1 MKSFHHFVQAGG
13 EKPGFA
19 GSLRLWRAI
28 FACQGEAAAP
38 GRQGKKPWLRRFRDA
53 FLPVVL
59 LAVCLLGLGGAA
71 QAQVVPSADRGGLTL
86 SAGGTLSAYHLGY
99 GEQKLLGPAIF
110 VEADGRQ
117 HIGVE
122 GEARWLKFHWKA
134 GQNGPAADERATTY
148 LIGPRYS
155 MYYGRFQPY
164 LKGLAGAGH
173 FNFPYNLGRDNCL
186 VIALGGGFDYRLT
199 RRIRWRAVDFEYQ
212 SWPQFHYGQMS
223 SYGASTGLRIK
234 IF

>member
-1 MKSFHHFVQAGG
+1 
-13 EKPGFA
+13 
-19 GSLRLWRAI
+19 
-28 FACQGEAAAP
+28 
-38 GRQGKKPWLRRFRDA
+38 
-53 FLPVVL
+53 VVL

-99 GEQKLLGPAIF
+99 GEQKLLGTSLF

-122 GEARWLKFHWKA
+122 GEARWLKFHWKS
-134 GQNGPAADERATTY
+134 GENGPAVDELAATY

-155 MYYGRFQPY
+155 IYNGRFQPY

-173 FNFPYNLGRDNCL
+173 FNFPYNLGRDDCL